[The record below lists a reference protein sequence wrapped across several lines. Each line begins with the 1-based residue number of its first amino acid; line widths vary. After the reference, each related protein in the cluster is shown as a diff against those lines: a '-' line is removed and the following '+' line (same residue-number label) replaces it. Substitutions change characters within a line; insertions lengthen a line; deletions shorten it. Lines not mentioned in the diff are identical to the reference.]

1 MAFTAFLIDQ
11 ARRVYSEQAPT
22 GWTEDG
28 PTFATKHGPWFKCRL
43 TEQEPRE
50 QLPAGRGV
58 YRYLSGDAE
67 LLVGVRDL
75 EGGRLVAVDGVFVGF
90 DADDKL
96 EVVKKGTTEPV
107 LWEMNTRVEPIRR
120 VRGKL
125 LGFKVGLVRVEDTRV
140 EAA

>member
-1 MAFTAFLIDQ
+1 MAFTTFLIDQ

-28 PTFATKHGPWFKCRL
+28 PVFGTKHGPWFKCRL

-58 YRYLSGDAE
+58 YRYLEGDAE
-67 LLVGVRDL
+67 LLVGVRDM
-75 EGGRLVAVDGVFVGF
+75 EGGSLVAADGAFVGF

-96 EVVKKGTTEPV
+96 EVVKKGETRAV
-107 LWEMNTRVEPIRR
+107 LWEMNTRVEPIRKVHGAR
-120 VRGKL
+120 K
-125 LGFKVGLVRVEDTRV
+125 GFKVGLTRVDDTRV